1 MNQIWS
7 PLHPDAPLPPSAAS
21 LEMPSVLLLPAYSGE
36 RTDTLT
42 PPPRFSL
49 SPFHYTTGDERVASL
64 PQESVKEAVEQIQAD
79 PEAERRLRSLRT
91 SPGFTL
97 IAESVLLLKVFQL
110 DMDLP
115 PRRRN
120 FLRSRLKVLLEQ
132 HNGAPLDPDQL
143 YITFTTQT
151 DPSVDDDGTELYTRR
166 LSLTDVAQA
175 CFDPWRLKGLKL
187 ATLTDAPISKAVPSL
202 RASTMFEMIG
212 KTTWPA
218 DYSQALAKFWTRQ
231 RETYRTLS
239 KLGFLDGL
247 ARQLARK
254 RVSHAGYMLT
264 LDALGLRS
272 FPETVADLE
281 RTGRG
286 EMAEVWGLSLDDE
299 RIPGIF
305 QVRSKNTSHC
315 FIHVLGAQ
323 RETVEYITDDP
334 DQMTRRLLAALNN
347 SGWHRQMLEMLE
359 TADQTGSVVRALRI
373 EGDVFSALTQAQE
386 SVTHELLSAEHL
398 DRFDLLKPV
407 ARTLSLASAVEFWQT
422 RSPIEE
428 LIPEPSKYAAKLM
441 GGFLETRYGLRLD
454 PDQVF
459 IAYRRGHATTPLG
472 NARVP
477 ATYLQVPDETPISL
491 SQALMTHYQV
501 QYPAGYIDHG
511 GRTVVFL
518 DTSGKG
524 VWTPDQVL
532 PIEPQVVEEHI
543 RELEFLKTM
552 TTKIIDFWE
561 LHKHAIERAFLST
574 LITHALVA
582 LKQGRLKRTG
592 FNHLVRALS
601 DPQSGDWVAL
611 GFHVQGSSVD
621 AMTPQYPGLLVLQQP
636 GESMVLYQAGH
647 AQAFM
652 EFRNDTEL
660 KHYLRHA
667 AAEKPWRDTL
677 MEYIPGRYHERLDY
691 LLKLWGGVQALHPP
705 ASLLRPW
712 TDALYNLDTRMALRQ
727 ALIRRTLAGSPFA
740 FLRETLKQ
748 NALEDAQEKIV
759 TATEVS
765 LRYWTSRLH
774 QLQLLLIPMS
784 VLLTPAFMASLA
796 TEVGVASL
804 TIASANLPGGRY
816 AEKKQALLALLSLGL
831 LRLGPQTPRLLR
843 SLGRIMKSG
852 GNASRNGLAFHGSVR
867 GLESLFRRSMTP
879 RQTRLERFFHTNA
892 MLKRWTIASHPRF
905 GTLPVHAWKLGR
917 KFLLWTS
924 DRGQAR
930 TLVVSTHGHYL
941 PWSSRVQIPHGTE
954 IHTYAPHGYILIDP
968 MLHRIVNKTI
978 QPFAISTAAG
988 NRLVQSRYTAPPLLC
1003 TDKMMAGTSI
1013 PGRLKNYTLS
1023 KFQSLRDE
1031 TYEDIGHI
1039 VRNSNVSPLRGQLPA
1054 TPMDVLTVRN
1064 RFGMTSPT
1072 LADLFNTLYAQGIH
1086 YDRILLVHCRCAA
1099 LAARLGRV
1107 PVYLAP
1113 TLKPSLTDTTELANQ
1128 LQDLSLDDL
1137 TQNP

>member
-1 MNQIWS
+1 MNPIWS
-7 PLHPDAPLPPSAAS
+7 PLHPDASLPPSAAS
-21 LEMPSVLLLPAYSGE
+21 LEMPPVLLMPPYSGE
-36 RTDTLT
+36 RSDALT

-49 SPFHYTTGDERVASL
+49 SPFHYTTSEERVASL
-64 PQESVKEAVEQIQAD
+64 PQEAVEEIQAD
-79 PEAERRLRSLRT
+79 PEAERRLRSLRK

-97 IAESVLLLKVFQL
+97 IAESVLLLKVYQL

-115 PRRRN
+115 PRRRH
-120 FLRSRLKVLLEQ
+120 FLRARLKALLEQ
-132 HNGAPLDPDQL
+132 HNGASLDPDQL
-143 YITFTTQT
+143 YITFTTRT
-151 DPSVDDDGTELYTRR
+151 DPSVDDHGTELYTRR

-175 CFDPWRLKGLKL
+175 CFDPWRLTGLKL
-187 ATLTDAPISKAVPSL
+187 ATLTDAPVSDALPSL
-202 RASTMFEMIG
+202 SASTIFAMIG
-212 KTTWPA
+212 KNTWAA
-218 DYSQALAKFWTRQ
+218 DYSQALDRFWTSQ
-231 RETYRTLS
+231 RETYRTLC

-254 RVSHAGYMLT
+254 RISREGYMLT
-264 LDALGLRS
+264 LDALGLRV
-272 FPETVADLE
+272 FPETVADVE

-286 EMAEVWGLSLDDE
+286 ELAEVWSLSLNDE
-299 RIPGIF
+299 PIPGIF

-315 FIHVLGAQ
+315 FIHVVGAQ

-334 DQMTRRLLAALNN
+334 EEMTRRLLTALNN

-359 TADQTGSVVRALRI
+359 IAGQASAMVRASRI
-373 EGDVFSALTQAQE
+373 EGDVFSVLTRAQE

-407 ARTLSLASAVEFWQT
+407 ARALSLASAVEFWQT
-422 RSPIEE
+422 RSPVQE
-428 LIPEPSKYAAKLM
+428 LLPEPSKYAARLM
-441 GGFLETRYGLRLD
+441 RDFLATHYGLTLD

-459 IAYRRGHATTPLG
+459 IAYRRGHSKTQLG
-472 NARVP
+472 NARAP
-477 ATYLQVPDETPISL
+477 ATYVHVPDETPVSL

-501 QYPAGYIDHG
+501 QHPAGYIDHG

-543 RELEFLKTM
+543 RELDFLKTM
-552 TTKIIDFWE
+552 STEIIDFWS
-561 LHKHAIERAFLST
+561 LHKYAIEQAFIST
-574 LITHALVA
+574 FVTQALVA
-582 LKQGRLKRTG
+582 LKQGRLKRSG
-592 FNHLVRALS
+592 FDQVIRALTL
-601 DPQSGDWVAL
+601 QQAGDWVAL
-611 GFHVQGSSVD
+611 GFHVQGSSIET
-621 AMTPQYPGLLVLQQP
+621 MTPQYPGLLMLQQS
-636 GESMVLYQAGH
+636 GESKVLYQAGH

-652 EFRNDTEL
+652 EFRNDAEL
-660 KHYLRHA
+660 QLYLRHA
-667 AAEKPWRDTL
+667 AADKPWRDAL
-677 MEYIPGRYHERLDY
+677 MHYIPSRYHERLDY
-691 LLKLWGGVQALHPP
+691 LLKLWGGVQAPHPP

-712 TDALYNLDTRMALRQ
+712 TDALHNLDTRKALRQ
-727 ALIRRTLAGSPFA
+727 TLIQRKLDGSPFV

-759 TATEVS
+759 TTTEVS
-765 LRYWTSRLH
+765 LRYWTSRLNH
-774 QLQLLLIPMS
+774 LQLLLIPMS
-784 VLLTPAFMASLA
+784 MLLTPAFMASLA

-804 TIASANLPGGRY
+804 TIASAHLPGSRY
-816 AEKKQALLALLSLGL
+816 AEKKQALLAVLSLGL

-852 GNASRNGLAFHGSVR
+852 GNTARNGMAFHSSGR
-867 GLESLFRRSMTP
+867 GLDSLFRRSMTP

-892 MLKRWTIASHPRF
+892 MLKRWTITSHPRF
-905 GTLPVHAWKLGR
+905 GTMSVHAWKLGH

-941 PWSSRVQIPHGTE
+941 PWSSTVRIPHGTE
-954 IHTYAPHGYILIDP
+954 IHTYAPHGYILVDP
-968 MLHRIVNKTI
+968 MLHRIVSKTI
-978 QPFAISTAAG
+978 QPFAISSAAG
-988 NRLVQSRYTAPPLLC
+988 NTLVQSRFTAPPLLC

-1031 TYEDIGHI
+1031 SYEDIGHI

-1064 RFGMTSPT
+1064 RFGLPSPT
-1072 LADLFNTLYAQGIH
+1072 LADLFDTLYAQGIH

-1099 LAARLGRV
+1099 LAARFGRV
-1107 PVYLAP
+1107 PVYQAP
-1113 TLKPSLTDTTELANQ
+1113 TLKPSIDSTADLTEHLEDDSPD
-1128 LQDLSLDDL
+1128 DLSDS
-1137 TQNP
+1137 T